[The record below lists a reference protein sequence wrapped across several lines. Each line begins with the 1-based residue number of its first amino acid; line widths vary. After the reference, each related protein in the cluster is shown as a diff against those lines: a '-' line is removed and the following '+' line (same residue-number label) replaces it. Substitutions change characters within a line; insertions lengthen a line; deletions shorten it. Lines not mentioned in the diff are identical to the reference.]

1 MYEERF
7 LQQAIEEL
15 ESLREEVKELKRKL
29 SVYENFV
36 EQTKIILDKWDKE
49 RDEKGTIQ
57 GVYRP
62 C

>member
-29 SVYENFV
+29 SVYEEFV
-36 EQTKIILDKWDKE
+36 EQTKIIFEWKKE
-49 RDEKGTIQ
+49 KDEKV
-57 GVYRP
+57 GV
-62 C
+62 